1 MNESEVTLILA
12 EIKKLE
18 KKVDE
23 LLEEK
28 RTKDNFNK
36 IKSEILMEMWKETED
51 E

>member
-1 MNESEVTLILA
+1 MNESEIIA
-12 EIKKLE
+12 RIEKLE

-36 IKSEILMEMWKETED
+36 IKSEILRQMWEANED
-51 E
+51 G